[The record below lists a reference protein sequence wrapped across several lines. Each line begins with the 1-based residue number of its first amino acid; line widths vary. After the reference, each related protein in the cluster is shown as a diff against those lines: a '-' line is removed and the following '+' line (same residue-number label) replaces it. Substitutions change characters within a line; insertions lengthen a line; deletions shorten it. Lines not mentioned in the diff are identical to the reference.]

1 MKNPIRRKL
10 KIIFGVLIVFC
21 MVCENCEVLAATT
34 VSPSTKTSTA
44 QKLKFGTEYTVKM
57 SKNRYRHY
65 YSFTLNKPD
74 GISVT
79 ITHKS
84 KNISGNPT
92 IMNLMVGYQ
101 DGLSTLSTIVRDN
114 ETTSTT
120 RVGIR

>member
-57 SKNRYRHY
+57 SKNSYRHY
-65 YSFTLNKPD
+65 YSFTLNKPG
-74 GISVT
+74 GISVN